1 MKRVRLFT
9 GVLVLVFFGLGGQA
23 AFAQGFINP
32 FIGVTLTSPKTPAS
46 SATSKQGFGVALGSL
61 GGFIGGDTEF
71 AYYPEVIDQSS
82 NGLKKSRAVL
92 FSGSTLIGP
101 KIGPVKIYGAFGVG
115 NMWLNV
121 QKASSIIV
129 PNPATISNTYLTFNI
144 GGGIATPL
152 VPHFGIRG
160 DLRYHRAFGF
170 KLGDLSSAGLALDR
184 FDFWRAAGGLLLTF

>member
-1 MKRVRLFT
+1 MKRAILPL
-9 GVLVLVFFGLGGQA
+9 GVLVLVFSGLVA
-23 AFAQGFINP
+23 PSAFAQGFINP
-32 FIGVTLTSPKTPAS
+32 FVGVTLTSPKTPTS
-46 SATSKQGFGVALGSL
+46 TATSKQGFGIALGSL
-61 GGFIGGDTEF
+61 GGFVGGDTEF

-101 KIGPVKIYGAFGVG
+101 KIGPVKIYGALGVG

-121 QKASSIIV
+121 QKASSILV
-129 PNPATISNTYLTFNI
+129 PNPATLSHTYLTFNV

-170 KLGDLSSAGLALDR
+170 KLGDLSNAGLAIDR
-184 FDFWRAAGGLLLTF
+184 FDFWRAAGGLLVTF